1 MSSLVIL
8 IIIAALFTLGV
19 LLTGVLTMARGKDV
33 TGTKSNK
40 LMQMRVIAQAVTIV
54 LILIFIAV
62 ATGG

>member
-1 MSSLVIL
+1 MNSIVIL

-33 TGTKSNK
+33 TGKKSNK